1 MPSFAN
7 RVSRRFSTT
16 VAGGAD
22 SDLSHEVTA
31 DATIEKVTVRFYPG
45 PLLDLELRPYVETDD
60 GQRVDLVDVIG
71 RDKIVGDD
79 DVFEFYV
86 SEPIREG
93 ESIGVEYTNQDPSNS
108 YDFVVD
114 MEVDRIGGLNRV
126 TRFVRGLV

>member
-16 VAGGAD
+16 AAGGAD
-22 SDLSHEVTA
+22 SDITHEVTA

-45 PLLDLELRPYVETDD
+45 PLLDLELRPFIEPEE
-60 GQRVDLVDVIG
+60 GQRADLVDVIG
-71 RDKIVGDD
+71 RDRIVGDD

-86 SEPIREG
+86 SEPIEEG
-93 ESIGVEYTNQDPSNS
+93 DTIGVEYENLDPSNS
-108 YDFVVD
+108 YDFSVD

-126 TRFVRGLV
+126 TRFVRGLI